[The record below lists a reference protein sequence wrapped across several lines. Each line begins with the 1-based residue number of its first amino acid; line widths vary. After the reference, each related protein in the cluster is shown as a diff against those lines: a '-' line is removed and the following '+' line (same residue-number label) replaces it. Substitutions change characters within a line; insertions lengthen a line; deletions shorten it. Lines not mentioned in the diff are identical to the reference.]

1 MQGSSTEL
9 GLRIRR
15 FDGNSDLQLV
25 ADLIDV
31 SSIKRRHRFDYPWRL
46 SSSSA
51 WSGQD
56 AMLWHG
62 VDDMLLGFAVWQQPW
77 AVLDFYVRQTAD
89 QHEVEDA
96 IFAWAAS
103 RFRQLDAERGKPLP
117 YWAEAREDD
126 PERLALLARQ
136 GFGLDDDYAYVLLSR
151 MLTGERNAQLP
162 PSGFVVRPIAG
173 LDEVKAYVALH
184 RRAFGSMS
192 MTTEWRARTLSM
204 PHYSP
209 ELDLVAV
216 APDGR
221 LAGFCVCWPNFD
233 QRVGQIEP
241 LGVDP
246 DFQGSG
252 LGRALLN
259 EICHRLERLGA
270 TEALVETETTR
281 SPARQLYESN
291 GFRAKDVS
299 LRKGRWMRDS

>member
-1 MQGSSTEL
+1 MT
-9 GLRIRR
+9 LRMRR
-15 FDGNSDLQLV
+15 FDGDSDLQLV
-25 ADLIDV
+25 VDLIDA
-31 SSIKRRHRFDYPWRL
+31 SASNSRHRVDYPWRL

-62 VDDMLLGFAVWQQPW
+62 VDDLLLGFAVWQQPW
-77 AVLDFYVRQTAD
+77 AVLDFYVRQTTD
-89 QHEVEDA
+89 QHEIEDA

-126 PERLALLARQ
+126 PARLALLARQ
-136 GFGLDDDYAYVLLSR
+136 GFVLDDDYAYVLLSR
-151 MLTGERNAQLP
+151 SLADGRVHPPP
-162 PSGFVVRPIAG
+162 PSGFFLRPIKG
-173 LDEVKAYVALH
+173 LDEVDAYVALH
-184 RRAFGSMS
+184 RRAFGSIS
-192 MTTEWRARTLSM
+192 MTTEWRARTLAM

-216 APDGR
+216 TPDGR

-246 DFQGSG
+246 DFQGFG
-252 LGRALLN
+252 LGWALLD
-259 EICHRLERLGA
+259 EICRRLDQIGMID
-270 TEALVETETTR
+270 ALVETETTR
-281 SPARQLYESN
+281 TPARQFYESN
-291 GFRAKDVS
+291 GFRAKYVS